1 MRQLI
6 RWCRESP
13 RRLRQ
18 VFRPGETDA
27 PSPMPPAAPE
37 NGRRRILV
45 VCSSNACRSP
55 FAAQALQRSLGDEEW
70 QVVSAGTR
78 AREDE
83 PVSDHVCAAAAEHGV
98 DLSSHRSRKV
108 TPELIRSSE
117 LVIAVSRHQVGELL
131 ELETGARRRIRLLRG
146 FHPLPDS
153 WGLSGARQMT
163 VDGEEVSDPLAEDLE
178 GHLDGYRQLTNAVA
192 ELSRFIMRR
201 EASRRARERRPP
213 LSPPPLPSLWPADEA
228 R

>member
-18 VFRPGETDA
+18 VFWSGETDA
-27 PSPMPPAAPE
+27 PSPTPPAAPE

-55 FAAQALQRSLGDEEW
+55 FVAQALQRSLGDEQW

-98 DLSSHRSRKV
+98 DLSFHRSRRV
-108 TPELIRSSE
+108 TSELIRSSE
-117 LVIAVSRHQVGELL
+117 LVIAVSRPQVGELL
-131 ELETGARRRIRLLRG
+131 ELEANARRRIRLLRG

-153 WGLSGARQMT
+153 WGLSGAGRT
-163 VDGEEVSDPLAEDLE
+163 IADSEEASDPGPGD
-178 GHLDGYRQLTNAVA
+178 LDGHRDCCRQLTNAVA

-213 LSPPPLPSLWPADEA
+213 VSPAPPPSMWPADEA